1 MKLDELVAPGDWL
14 EDSFTVEEEN
24 TARHVGSGG
33 SRVLATPWLIA
44 FMERV
49 AHRLL
54 ANRLPQ
60 GYSSVG
66 TLVHVEHLAPT
77 PVGSQ
82 VRVRAEVTRVDGAR
96 VSFKVGAWDAT
107 EQVGAGEHERFVIQ
121 VERFLQR
128 VNRKVT
134 PDQA

>member
-1 MKLDELVAPGDWL
+1 MNLIEVVSPGDAL
-14 EDSFTVEEEN
+14 EGVFLVEEAN

-33 SRVLATPWLIA
+33 SRVLATPWMIA

-54 ANRLPQ
+54 AERLPK

-66 TLVHVEHLAPT
+66 TLVHVEHLAPS
-77 PVGSQ
+77 PVGSR
-82 VRVRAEVTRVDGAR
+82 VRVRAEVTRLDGAR
-96 VSFKVGAWDAT
+96 VAFKIDAWDDV

-128 VNRKVT
+128 VNRKIA
-134 PDQA
+134 PG